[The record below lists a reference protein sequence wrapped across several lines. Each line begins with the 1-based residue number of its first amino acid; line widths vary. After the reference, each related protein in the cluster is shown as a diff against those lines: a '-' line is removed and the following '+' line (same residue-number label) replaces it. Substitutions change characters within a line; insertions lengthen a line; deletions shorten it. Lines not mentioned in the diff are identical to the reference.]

1 VASHSPGPA
10 DGRKPTSSA
19 TPITRARLSIVW
31 MTLPMT
37 CPVGTETLSMASLWH
52 GTTLNS
58 GETALN
64 RTAPMLGV
72 VVAARVTETGG
83 GA

>member
-1 VASHSPGPA
+1 
-10 DGRKPTSSA
+10 
-19 TPITRARLSIVW
+19 